1 MYKMAAPFMRN
12 PEKIAG
18 RFYEVLSK
26 ADLIN
31 GAIYRPGKETGVIP
45 RIDGKASDV
54 FLRECYKKIGQYL
67 K

>member
-1 MYKMAAPFMRN
+1 MQKQWFRIMYRMAAPFMRN

-31 GAIYRPGKETGVIP
+31 GAIYKSGKRTSITLT
-45 RIDGKASDV
+45 ASS
-54 FLRECYKKIGQYL
+54 R
-67 K
+67 

>member
-1 MYKMAAPFMRN
+1 MRN

-26 ADLIN
+26 ADLIS
-31 GAIYRPGKETGVIP
+31 GAIYRSGKRTGVIP
-45 RIDGKASDV
+45 RIDGKAAEI
-54 FLRECYKKIGQYL
+54 FLQECYKKIGQYL